1 MYMRNTM
8 YVHKM
13 CHLIYK
19 SLRISS
25 QTTHNSWN
33 IFVFPFFI
41 LSNLRYN
48 FKQVSMWCLGNV
60 TMFNEI
66 NFTVF
71 GCARNA
77 TY

>member
-19 SLRISS
+19 SLQIPS

-33 IFVFPFFI
+33 IFVFPFF
-41 LSNLRYN
+41 LY
-48 FKQVSMWCLGNV
+48 
-60 TMFNEI
+60 
-66 NFTVF
+66 
-71 GCARNA
+71 
-77 TY
+77 